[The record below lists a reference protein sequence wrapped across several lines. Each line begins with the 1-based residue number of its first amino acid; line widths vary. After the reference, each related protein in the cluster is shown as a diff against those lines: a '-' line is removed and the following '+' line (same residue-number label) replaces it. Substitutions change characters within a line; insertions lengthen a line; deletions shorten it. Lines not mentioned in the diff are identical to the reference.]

1 MEPAEFDDCPVCERV
16 VLPEQSHVKLV
27 RAGEVPLYFHETCMT
42 FGVLLA
48 RRDPLEA
55 RLGA

>member
-1 MEPAEFDDCPVCERV
+1 MEHAEFNDCPVCGRV
-16 VLPEQSHVKLV
+16 VLAEHSHVKLV

-42 FGVLLA
+42 FGVLFG
-48 RRDPLEA
+48 RKDPQEA